1 MIFIRSALWV
11 LTFVF
16 TSFSFAGVSLEWK
29 EVGNG
34 GKILICDS
42 TVQALDVYEAQ
53 VVYYLHPLPRSLT
66 KPDNFSKLSIY
77 DNFDLS
83 LQTARRFLLRLK
95 KRDADLWEKYSALL
109 QRFRQETFFLTDRE
123 LSPTADED
131 ITQIPAACELRQLIV
146 QRNPIYNGTR
156 YVIDRKL
163 WLRLPPE
170 QQAAMII
177 HEIVYSEALA
187 RRKNLMSSRTVRR
200 MTGLILSHEI
210 STLSETF
217 YQILKK
223 DL

>member
-1 MIFIRSALWV
+1 MNLIRSV
-11 LTFVF
+11 LVTLTIIFA
-16 TSFSFAGVSLEWK
+16 SLSFAGVSLEWK

-34 GKILICDS
+34 GKILLCDS

-53 VVYYLHPLPRSLT
+53 AVYYWHPLPSSLI
-66 KPDNFSKLSIY
+66 KQDNFSKLSIY
-77 DNFDLS
+77 GDFDLS

-109 QRFRQETFFLTDRE
+109 QRFRQESFFLTDRD
-123 LSPTADED
+123 LSPTPDED
-131 ITQIPAACELRQLIV
+131 ITPIPAACGLRQLIV

-177 HEIVYSEALA
+177 HEIVYAEALA
-187 RRKNLMSSRTVRR
+187 RRKNLMSARAVRR
-200 MTGLILSHEI
+200 MTGLILSQEL
-210 STLSETF
+210 STLPETS